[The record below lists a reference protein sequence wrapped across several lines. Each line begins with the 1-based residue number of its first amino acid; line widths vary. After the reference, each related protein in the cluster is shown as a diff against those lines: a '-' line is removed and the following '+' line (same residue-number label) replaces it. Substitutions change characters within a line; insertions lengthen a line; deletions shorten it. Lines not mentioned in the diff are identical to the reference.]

1 MSIAL
6 HIITKGP
13 IKFVS
18 SVQLPRKSSNGND
31 FNNGENGGL
40 KHVPSSSSI
49 HNGDMEKILLD
60 AQHEFKRSSSR
71 DKEGE
76 IMSVGK
82 HSSGDRSSQSEETA
96 GEKDMG
102 ALKKIADWV
111 SSWSSR
117 PENISPKEGKFSFSA
132 QFLKIFIPSLFLCHV
147 LALELGTYIGK

>member
-102 ALKKIADWV
+102 ALKKIADW
-111 SSWSSR
+111 
-117 PENISPKEGKFSFSA
+117 GKFSFSA